1 MELSDK
7 EINRII
13 ETANM
18 MPHDVAS
25 VLEVGCGDGRV
36 SKTIGD
42 KFNLTGIDIDTV
54 RIKLFPGKKIIADIS
69 KLPIKNN
76 QFDLV
81 LSSEVLEHL
90 DDETLLFAIKE
101 ILRVANKYILITV
114 PFNETLPSQWVK
126 CSKCGQIFH
135 AWGHVR
141 RFNLEI
147 LKKLFCDALLI
158 EKRYQQLITT
168 DI

>member
-1 MELSDK
+1 M
-7 EINRII
+7 
-13 ETANM
+13 
-18 MPHDVAS
+18 
-25 VLEVGCGDGRV
+25 
-36 SKTIGD
+36 
-42 KFNLTGIDIDTV
+42 
-54 RIKLFPGKKIIADIS
+54 
-69 KLPIKNN
+69 
-76 QFDLV
+76 V

-158 EKRYQQLITT
+158 EKRYLGPKETRLPCLLYLIAKKVGSAWGTNT
-168 DI
+168 GNITLCPECGSTPLDREGNLFGKILMRLIWRIDRISPLKKPTWIACLYQK